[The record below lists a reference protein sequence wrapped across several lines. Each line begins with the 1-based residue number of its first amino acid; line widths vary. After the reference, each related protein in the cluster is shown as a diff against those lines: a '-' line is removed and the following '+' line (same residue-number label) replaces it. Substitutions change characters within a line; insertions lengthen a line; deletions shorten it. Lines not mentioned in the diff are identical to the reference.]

1 MSDGGSELE
10 ALSWIP
16 PYVKAVRKID
26 KFYGIRNGKLVEI
39 SIAEKPKDL
48 SKLFEWIEQR
58 KQMGKPLIV
67 HRTYLVQAKK
77 HAICIQLHEEHAPV
91 FISLPELDVYIKR
104 TFKQRALYNYTA
116 LRYILYYCGYKLKYR
131 SLNIKA
137 QVNKIPKL
145 KQLDLCRII

>member
-10 ALSWIP
+10 ALSWVP

-26 KFYGIRNGKLVEI
+26 KFYGIRNGKIVEI

-67 HRTYLVQAKK
+67 HRTYLVQAKCY
-77 HAICIQLHEEHAPV
+77 AICIQLHEEHAPV